1 MTDSSDDKKRKAA
14 RERKRRSRAKGAERR
29 NSLGLGRVEI
39 ELPQAVYDQLEH
51 LRHARGISGEA
62 YTPSEYIKDL
72 ILNDAKR
79 YEEQAA
85 ALGCCGKCKSQLPD
99 GCEGTFQGDSECWR
113 TRQSKEL
120 LL

>member
-1 MTDSSDDKKRKAA
+1 MADSSDERKRKAA
-14 RERKRRSRAKGAERR
+14 RERKRLSRANAAERR
-29 NSLGLGRVEI
+29 NSLGLSRVEI
-39 ELPQAVYDQLEH
+39 ELPKAVNDQLEF

-72 ILNDAKR
+72 ILNDAKQ
-79 YEEQAA
+79 YQSQIA
-85 ALGCCGKCKSQLPD
+85 ALGCCGKCKSPLPD